1 MVLRLM
7 PGGGVVSDAREELH
21 HLGPRG
27 ANFGRR
33 KPKDAWLCG
42 RHARIVQGVLGPASK
57 ASTGWKHVQGA
68 DANVGLRSRPPRAKR
83 RRVVV
88 SPGEADGVAPPARHH
103 VAAEVA
109 AVHQLLRVLALLER
123 RGRR

>member
-1 MVLRLM
+1 MQV
-7 PGGGVVSDAREELH
+7 
-21 HLGPRG
+21 
-27 ANFGRR
+27 
-33 KPKDAWLCG
+33 
-42 RHARIVQGVLGPASK
+42 VLGPGTK
-57 ASTGWKHVQGA
+57 VSTGWKHVQGA

-109 AVHQLLRVLALLER
+109 AVHQLLRVLARLER